1 MALKSFL
8 RALGVGGAEIDAVL
22 DHDRVQPGGALSG
35 TLHIRGGE
43 AGKTADR
50 AVIEIVARVM
60 RKMGDHETP
69 ADEVIAG
76 VQLPGPIALGQ
87 PHALPFRIDVPAH
100 TPVTAYGG
108 RNFVWLRSGLDVPWA
123 IDPAD
128 TDQLDIVP
136 TQAQAN
142 VVQAMESLGFRLYK
156 VDIEPRSSW
165 FGRRWVQEFEFR
177 PVSRGQYRF
186 DEVEIVFDAIRGS
199 QVDLVMQLDRSARGL
214 GGLLM
219 EMTGTDESWVR
230 ASVDASS
237 AASAAAGLRR
247 AIG

>member
-22 DHDRVQPGGALSG
+22 DNDRVQPGGTLTG

-43 AGKTADR
+43 SGKTATR
-50 AVIEIVARVM
+50 AIVELAARVS
-60 RKMGDHETP
+60 RKMGDHEVP
-69 ADEVIAG
+69 ADEAITG
-76 VQLPGPIALGQ
+76 VELPGPIPLGQ
-87 PHALPFRIDVPAH
+87 QHALPFRLDVPMH

-123 IDPAD
+123 VDPAD
-128 TDQLDIVP
+128 TDRLDIVP
-136 TQAQAN
+136 TREQAA
-142 VVQAMESLGFRLYK
+142 VIEAMESLGFRLYK

-177 PVSRGQYRF
+177 PASYGRLRY
-186 DEVEIVFDAIRGS
+186 DEVEIVFENLRSG
-199 QVDLVMQLDRSARGL
+199 QVDVLMQLDRSARGL

-230 ASVDASS
+230 ATLDAGSPAAA
-237 AASAAAGLRR
+237 AASLRR
-247 AIG
+247 YIA

>member
-8 RALGVGGAEIDAVL
+8 RAFGVGGAEIDAVL
-22 DHDRVQPGGALSG
+22 DNDRVQPGGTISG

-43 AGKTADR
+43 ASQTASR
-50 AVIEIVARVM
+50 AVLELAARVT
-60 RKMGDHETP
+60 RKMGDHEVQ

-76 VQLPGPIALGQ
+76 LELTGPIPLGQ
-87 PHALPFRIDVPAH
+87 PHALPFRLEVPTH

-123 IDPAD
+123 VDPSD
-128 TDQLDIVP
+128 TDRLDIVP
-136 TQAQAN
+136 TPEQAN
-142 VVQAMESLGFRLYK
+142 VIDAMESLGFRLYK

-177 PVSRGQYRF
+177 PVSRGNYRF
-186 DEVEIVFDAIRGS
+186 DEIEIVFESQRGS
-199 QVDLVMQLDRSARGL
+199 QVEVLMQIDRAARGL

-219 EMTGTDESWVR
+219 EMTGTDESWRR
-230 ASVDASS
+230 AVLDASS
-237 AASAAAGLRR
+237 RQAAAASLQR

>member
-8 RALGVGGAEIDAVL
+8 RVLGVGGAEIDAVL
-22 DHDRVQPGGALSG
+22 DDDRVQPGGTLSG

-43 AGKTADR
+43 ASQTANR
-50 AVIEIVARVM
+50 AVIELAARIT
-60 RKMGDHETP
+60 RKMGDHEVQ
-69 ADEVIAG
+69 ADEAIAG
-76 VQLPGPIALGQ
+76 VELPGPIALGRA
-87 PHALPFRIDVPAH
+87 HALPFRLDVPPH

-123 IDPAD
+123 VDPAD
-128 TDQLDIVP
+128 TDRLEIVP

-142 VVQAMESLGFRLYK
+142 VIAGMESLGFRLYK
-156 VDIEPRSSW
+156 VDIEPRSAW

-177 PVSRGQYRF
+177 PVSRGNYRF
-186 DEVEIVFDAIRGS
+186 DEVEIVFENVRGT
-199 QVDLVMQLDRSARGL
+199 QAEVLMQIDRAARGL

-219 EMTGTDESWVR
+219 EMTGTDESWRR
-230 ASVDASS
+230 AVIDGSS
-237 AASAAAGLRR
+237 PQAAAASLRH